1 MIDKN
6 LIGVANEPVYEEIEK
21 GAIRKFAR
29 AIGDDNPIYF
39 DEKAAKAKGYP
50 SLVAPLTFP
59 TTFREVEAD
68 WYTKLDKSKLL
79 HGEQEYQYFRRFFAG
94 ERLKCVEKLVDVYEK
109 EGRNGK
115 LTFIIRDKDGYDESD
130 KLVFKERQTLVVRG

>member
-6 LIGVANEPVYEEIEK
+6 LIGVENEPVFEEIEK

-29 AIGDDNPIYF
+29 AIGDDNPIYL
-39 DEKAAKAKGYP
+39 DEGAAKAKGYP
-50 SLVAPLTFP
+50 SLMAPLTFP
-59 TTFREVEAD
+59 TTFREVEAE

-94 ERLKCVEKLVDVYEK
+94 ERLKCIEKLVDVYEK